1 MLGFAWCVLGLMRAE
16 RRQNKAKQDDLFGFL
31 ENQPD
36 QEKLSNSKGK
46 EPADIN
52 QENING
58 HNRYWD
64 EKLKQFS
71 MEELMGLCSSLDS
84 KLKILRERIRVLQNN
99 NEKEIKAK
107 AVQVSNNNWGSTY
120 TNPNNDHDHMHITVI
135 DHNNG
140 GDHDDTTITDRN
152 YYRTMMMNECYYHQP
167 LLPLLMFTHQLSYN
181 QEAFESPFNHAAV
194 RPSNGGGRSSDFGRE
209 EFAYGSKLQ

>member
-36 QEKLSNSKGK
+36 QEKLSNGKGK

-84 KLKILRERIRVLQNN
+84 KLKILRERIRLGPVMAVAVAVTLGERNLHMGQNYNN
-99 NEKEIKAK
+99 NDLVGATP
-107 AVQVSNNNWGSTY
+107 VWPMSRG
-120 TNPNNDHDHMHITVI
+120 
-135 DHNNG
+135 
-140 GDHDDTTITDRN
+140 
-152 YYRTMMMNECYYHQP
+152 
-167 LLPLLMFTHQLSYN
+167 
-181 QEAFESPFNHAAV
+181 
-194 RPSNGGGRSSDFGRE
+194 
-209 EFAYGSKLQ
+209 